1 MMKNVVVHVFVFLAG
16 LLLAQCVTNETGRQS
31 LLLIPENK
39 MDSLGA
45 EAYAEI
51 SQQEKVSSN
60 AELVSKVV
68 TIAKSV
74 AAASGANLN
83 WEFKVFESK
92 TVNAFCLPGGRIGI
106 YSGIMAV
113 AKTNAALAA
122 VIGHEIAHA
131 TLHHGNER
139 MSQGV
144 LLQLGLQ
151 VSDMALGDSKLRSPI
166 MAALGVGAQVG
177 AVLPFGRFQESEADA
192 LGLRYMMRAGYEGG
206 QAALLWQRMAAA
218 AKSSGGSAPPAWLS
232 THPPELDRQRA
243 LDKLAQ
249 ELEVSLPQSIAT
261 TDL

>member
-1 MMKNVVVHVFVFLAG
+1 MMKNLVGHVFVFLAG
-16 LLLAQCVTNETGRQS
+16 MLLAQCVTNEIGRQS
-31 LLLIPENK
+31 LSLIPDNK
-39 MDSLGA
+39 MDALGA

-60 AELVSKVV
+60 TQLVSKVV
-68 TIAKSV
+68 TIAKTV

-106 YSGIMAV
+106 YTGIVAV

-151 VSDMALGDSKLRSPI
+151 ASDMALGDSRLKSPI

-192 LGLRYMMRAGYEGG
+192 LGLRYMMRAGYEGA
-206 QAALLWQRMAAA
+206 QASLLWQRMAAA
-218 AKSSGGSAPPAWLS
+218 GNKGSTTAPPAWLS
-232 THPPELDRQRA
+232 THPPEVDRQRA
-243 LDKLAQ
+243 LDKQAQ
-249 ELEVSLPQSIAT
+249 ELVVSFPQSIAT

>member
-1 MMKNVVVHVFVFLAG
+1 MKCFPASIVVLLAAFLI
-16 LLLAQCVTNETGRQS
+16 AQCVTNETGRQS
-31 LLLIPENK
+31 LLLIPESQ

-51 SQQEKVSSN
+51 SNQEKLVANTERVSQV
-60 AELVSKVV
+60 VS
-68 TIAKSV
+68 IAKKV

-83 WEFKVFESK
+83 WEFKIFESK

-106 YSGIMAV
+106 YSGILPV

-139 MSQGV
+139 MSQGI

-151 VSDMALGDSKLRSPI
+151 ASDLALGESRLKSPI

-192 LGLRYMMRAGYEGG
+192 LGLRYMMKAGYEGS
-206 QAALLWQRMAAA
+206 QAAVLWQRMAA
-218 AKSSGGSAPPAWLS
+218 SGNKNTGSAPPAWLS
-232 THPPELDRQRA
+232 THPAEADRQRA
-243 LDKLAQ
+243 LSTRAQ
-249 ELEVSLPQSIAT
+249 ELQATFPQSIAT
-261 TDL
+261 TDLE